1 MFQFDFEFPSLFCEI
16 PKTMCTWFKLVIL
29 FVLVSSEVAEIVF
42 NRCIKE
48 SGVNTEDE
56 NYQITLYYEFLEDV
70 YSDWLDND
78 GTASETSSVAS
89 FSMEDETPE
98 DDIYQRL
105 RGKSAMEEAVKQL
118 EEKKSHPLMIMV
130 KIRVLII
137 FRVLKWPSVCV
148 ERWGIGFVQ
157 SAIDWQVWSKDFGGF
172 EIFPSG
178 IFRVGKFGKYIFGC
192 LDLVGS
198 LWLFKTIWRLV

>member
-1 MFQFDFEFPSLFCEI
+1 MRTFSSIPLMFQFELEFPSLFCEI
-16 PKTMCTWFKLVIL
+16 VKTMHTSFKLVIL

-70 YSDWLDND
+70 YYDWLDND
-78 GTASETSSVAS
+78 GTASETSSLAS

-98 DDIYQRL
+98 DDMYQRL

-130 KIRVLII
+130 KRRVLII
-137 FRVLKWPSVCV
+137 FRVLK
-148 ERWGIGFVQ
+148 
-157 SAIDWQVWSKDFGGF
+157 
-172 EIFPSG
+172 
-178 IFRVGKFGKYIFGC
+178 
-192 LDLVGS
+192 
-198 LWLFKTIWRLV
+198 

>member
-1 MFQFDFEFPSLFCEI
+1 MRTFSSIPLMFQFDFEFPSLFCETL
-16 PKTMCTWFKLVIL
+16 KTMRTLFKLVIL

-48 SGVNTEDE
+48 SGVNSEDE

-78 GTASETSSVAS
+78 GTASETSSLAS

-98 DDIYQRL
+98 DDTYQRL

-137 FRVLKWPSVCV
+137 FRVLK
-148 ERWGIGFVQ
+148 
-157 SAIDWQVWSKDFGGF
+157 
-172 EIFPSG
+172 
-178 IFRVGKFGKYIFGC
+178 
-192 LDLVGS
+192 
-198 LWLFKTIWRLV
+198 

>member
-1 MFQFDFEFPSLFCEI
+1 MRTFSSIPLMFQFDFEFPSLFCEI
-16 PKTMCTWFKLVIL
+16 LKTTRFSFKLVIL

-48 SGVNTEDE
+48 SGVNSEDE

-78 GTASETSSVAS
+78 GTASETSSLAS
-89 FSMEDETPE
+89 FSMEDETPG
-98 DDIYQRL
+98 DDMYQRL

-137 FRVLKWPSVCV
+137 FRVLK
-148 ERWGIGFVQ
+148 
-157 SAIDWQVWSKDFGGF
+157 
-172 EIFPSG
+172 
-178 IFRVGKFGKYIFGC
+178 
-192 LDLVGS
+192 
-198 LWLFKTIWRLV
+198 

>member
-1 MFQFDFEFPSLFCEI
+1 M
-16 PKTMCTWFKLVIL
+16 
-29 FVLVSSEVAEIVF
+29 AEIVF

-48 SGVNTEDE
+48 SGVNSEDE

-89 FSMEDETPE
+89 FSMEDEIPE
-98 DDIYQRL
+98 DDMYQRL

-130 KIRVLII
+130 IIRVLII
-137 FRVLKWPSVCV
+137 CDLVCV
-148 ERWGIGFVQ
+148 WRGWGGGGGGGFVQ
-157 SAIDWQVWSKDFGGF
+157 SERDKYDRRIFGGLKF
-172 EIFPSG
+172 SLPGFFGWENLANIFLG
-178 IFRVGKFGKYIFGC
+178 A
-192 LDLVGS
+192 LM
-198 LWLFKTIWRLV
+198 

>member
-1 MFQFDFEFPSLFCEI
+1 M
-16 PKTMCTWFKLVIL
+16 VIL

-48 SGVNTEDE
+48 SGVNSEDE

-89 FSMEDETPE
+89 FSMEDEIPE
-98 DDIYQRL
+98 DDMYQKL

-130 KIRVLII
+130 IIRVLII
-137 FRVLKWPSVCV
+137 CDLVCV
-148 ERWGIGFVQ
+148 WRGWGGGGRWIRP
-157 SAIDWQVWSKDFGGF
+157 
-172 EIFPSG
+172 E
-178 IFRVGKFGKYIFGC
+178 
-192 LDLVGS
+192 
-198 LWLFKTIWRLV
+198 

>member
-1 MFQFDFEFPSLFCEI
+1 MRTFSSIPLMFQFDFEFPSLFCEI
-16 PKTMCTWFKLVIL
+16 PKTMCTSFKLVIL

-48 SGVNTEDE
+48 SGGNTEDE

-70 YSDWLDND
+70 YSEWLDND

-89 FSMEDETPE
+89 FSMEDETPG

-137 FRVLKWPSVCV
+137 FRVLK
-148 ERWGIGFVQ
+148 
-157 SAIDWQVWSKDFGGF
+157 
-172 EIFPSG
+172 
-178 IFRVGKFGKYIFGC
+178 
-192 LDLVGS
+192 
-198 LWLFKTIWRLV
+198 